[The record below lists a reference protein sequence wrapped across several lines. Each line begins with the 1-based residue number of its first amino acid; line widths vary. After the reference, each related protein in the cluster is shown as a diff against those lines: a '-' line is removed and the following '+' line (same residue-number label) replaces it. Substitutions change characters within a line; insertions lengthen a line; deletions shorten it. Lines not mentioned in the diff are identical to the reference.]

1 MFPRRISLEELRS
14 MSTRN
19 RLLVALALVLAL
31 AACKG
36 EKAKEEEF
44 SFVVYPGSRYLPQVT
59 DLMKQAHKIL
69 NPAQEPPPT
78 AVYDTDAP
86 VEQVAEFYA
95 KSYGYNT
102 VAPDATNNLS
112 AAKPPAYF
120 RSGDIATDVKAIVPI
135 AEKMNL
141 KIDASKAQGHYKAA
155 EIAAKPNRPR
165 VTVQRPYFD
174 VSTSQTVERTLI
186 LMSR

>member
-1 MFPRRISLEELRS
+1 
-14 MSTRN
+14 MSTRK

-36 EKAKEEEF
+36 EKAKEDEF
-44 SFVVYPGSRYLPQVT
+44 SFVVYPGSRYLPQLT
-59 DLMKQAHKIL
+59 DLIKQAHKVIS
-69 NPAQEPPPT
+69 PTEEPPPT
-78 AVYDTDAP
+78 AIYDTEAP

-95 KSYGYNT
+95 KSYGYKT

-120 RSGDIATDVKAIVPI
+120 RSGDIATDVKAVVPV

-141 KIDASKAQGHYKAA
+141 KIDTSKAVGKYKAA
-155 EIAAKPNRPR
+155 EISAKSSRPR

-174 VSTSQTVERTLI
+174 VSTSQTVDRTLI

>member
-1 MFPRRISLEELRS
+1 

-36 EKAKEEEF
+36 EKAKEEESF
-44 SFVVYPGSRYLPQVT
+44 SFVVYPGSRYLPQLT
-59 DLMKQAHKIL
+59 DLTKQAHKVMA
-69 NPAQEPPPT
+69 PTEEPPPT
-78 AVYDTDAP
+78 AIYDTDAP

-102 VAPDATNNLS
+102 VAPDQTNNLS

-120 RSGDIATDVKAIVPI
+120 RSGDVATDVRAVVPI

-141 KIDASKAQGHYKAA
+141 KIDTSKASGKYKAA

-174 VSTSQTVERTLI
+174 VSTSQMVDRTLI
-186 LMSR
+186 LMAR

>member
-1 MFPRRISLEELRS
+1 

-36 EKAKEEEF
+36 EKAKEEESF
-44 SFVVYPGSRYLPQVT
+44 SFVVYPGSRYLPQLT
-59 DLMKQAHKIL
+59 DLTKQAHKVMA
-69 NPAQEPPPT
+69 PTEEPPPT
-78 AVYDTDAP
+78 AIYDTDAP

-102 VAPDATNNLS
+102 VAPDQTNNLS

-120 RSGDIATDVKAIVPI
+120 RSGDIATDVRAVVPI
-135 AEKMNL
+135 AEKMSL
-141 KIDASKAQGHYKAA
+141 KIDTSKASGKYKAA

-174 VSTSQTVERTLI
+174 VSTSQTVDRTLI
-186 LMSR
+186 LMAR

>member
-1 MFPRRISLEELRS
+1 
-14 MSTRN
+14 MSKRN
-19 RLLVALALVLAL
+19 RLLIALALVLAL

-36 EKAKEEEF
+36 EKAKEEEQF
-44 SFVVYPGSRYLPQVT
+44 SFVIYPGSKYLPQLT
-59 DLMKQAHKIL
+59 DTFKQAHKIL
-69 NPAQEPPPT
+69 APTEEPPPT
-78 AVYDTDAP
+78 AIYDTDAP
-86 VEQVAEFYA
+86 VEQVAEYYA
-95 KSYGYNT
+95 KSYGYNN

-120 RSGDIATDVKAIVPI
+120 RSGDLASDTRPI
-135 AEKMNL
+135 IPVAEKMGL
-141 KIDASKAQGHYKAA
+141 KIDIAKANGKYKAA

-174 VSTSQTVERTLI
+174 VSTSQTVDRTLI

>member
-1 MFPRRISLEELRS
+1 M
-14 MSTRN
+14 
-19 RLLVALALVLAL
+19 
-31 AACKG
+31 
-36 EKAKEEEF
+36 
-44 SFVVYPGSRYLPQVT
+44 
-59 DLMKQAHKIL
+59 
-69 NPAQEPPPT
+69 
-78 AVYDTDAP
+78 
-86 VEQVAEFYA
+86 
-95 KSYGYNT
+95 
-102 VAPDATNNLS
+102 
-112 AAKPPAYF
+112 
-120 RSGDIATDVKAIVPI
+120 PI

>member
-1 MFPRRISLEELRS
+1 

-31 AACKG
+31 TACKG
-36 EKAKEEEF
+36 EKSIETEPF
-44 SFVVYPGSRYLPQVT
+44 SFVVYPGSKYLPQIS
-59 DLMKQAHKIL
+59 DLMKQAHKVIT
-69 NPAQEPPPT
+69 PAEEPPAL
-78 AVYDTDAP
+78 AVYDTEAP

-95 KSYGYNT
+95 KSYGYSK

-120 RSGDIATDVKAIVPI
+120 RSGDLATDVKAVVPV
-135 AEKMNL
+135 AEKMGL
-141 KIDASKAQGHYKAA
+141 KIDVTKASGSYKAA
-155 EIAAKPNRPR
+155 EIAGKTNRPR

-174 VSTSQTVERTLI
+174 VSTSQTVDRTLI

>member
-1 MFPRRISLEELRS
+1 

-19 RLLVALALVLAL
+19 RLLIALALVLAL

-36 EKAKEEEF
+36 EKAKEEETF
-44 SFVVYPGSRYLPQVT
+44 SFVIYPGSRYLPQLSDT
-59 DLMKQAHKIL
+59 FKQAHKVL
-69 NPAQEPPPT
+69 NPTQDPPPT
-78 AVYDTDAP
+78 AIYDTDAP
-86 VEQVAEFYA
+86 VEQVAEYYA
-95 KSYGYNT
+95 KSYGYNS

-120 RSGDIATDVKAIVPI
+120 RSGDLASDARPIVPV
-135 AEKMNL
+135 AEKMGL
-141 KIDASKAQGHYKAA
+141 KVDVTKANGKYKAA

-174 VSTSQTVERTLI
+174 VSTSQTVDRTLI

>member
-1 MFPRRISLEELRS
+1 

-19 RLLVALALVLAL
+19 RLLAALALVLAL

-44 SFVVYPGSRYLPQVT
+44 SFVIYPGSRYLAQVT
-59 DLMKQAHKIL
+59 DLMKQAHKVL
-69 NPAQEPPPT
+69 NPAEEPPPT

-86 VEQVAEFYA
+86 VEQVAEYYA

-141 KIDASKAQGHYKAA
+141 KIDPSKAVGHYKAA

-174 VSTSQTVERTLI
+174 VSTSQTVDRTLI
-186 LMSR
+186 LMSK

>member
-1 MFPRRISLEELRS
+1 M
-14 MSTRN
+14 
-19 RLLVALALVLAL
+19 LVALALVLAL

-36 EKAKEEEF
+36 EKAKEEESF
-44 SFVVYPGSRYLPQVT
+44 SFVVYPGSRYLPQLT
-59 DLMKQAHKIL
+59 DLVKQAQKVL
-69 NPAQEPPPT
+69 RPTDEPPPT
-78 AVYDTDAP
+78 AIYDTDAP

-120 RSGDIATDVKAIVPI
+120 RSGDVHAD
-135 AEKMNL
+135 AEGVAALAQKMNL
-141 KIDASKAQGHYKAA
+141 KVDLSKAVGHYKAA
-155 EIAAKPNRPR
+155 EIQPKPNRPR

-174 VSTSQTVERTLI
+174 VSTSQTVDRTLI

>member
-1 MFPRRISLEELRS
+1 

-36 EKAKEEEF
+36 EKTKEEEF
-44 SFVVYPGSRYLPQVT
+44 SFVVYPGSRYLPQLT
-59 DLMKQAHKIL
+59 DLIKQAHKVL
-69 NPAQEPPPT
+69 SPTEEPPPT
-78 AVYDTDAP
+78 AIYDTEAP

-95 KSYGYNT
+95 KSYGYKT

-112 AAKPPAYF
+112 AA
-120 RSGDIATDVKAIVPI
+120 IATDVKGVVPI

-141 KIDASKAQGHYKAA
+141 KIDTSKAVGKYKAA
-155 EIAAKPNRPR
+155 EISAKSSRPR

-174 VSTSQTVERTLI
+174 VSTSQTVDRTLI

>member
-1 MFPRRISLEELRS
+1 MFPRRISLEGFRS

-36 EKAKEEEF
+36 EKKEEEF
-44 SFVVYPGSRYLPQVT
+44 SFVIYPGSRYLPQVT
-59 DLMKQAHKIL
+59 DLMKQAHKVL
-69 NPAQEPPPT
+69 TPAQEPP
-78 AVYDTDAP
+78 ALALYDTEAP
-86 VEQVAEFYA
+86 IEQVAEFYA

-102 VAPDATNNLS
+102 VAPDSTNNLS
-112 AAKPPAYF
+112 AAKPPAYY
-120 RSGDIATDVKAIVPI
+120 RSGDIPTDVKAIVPI
-135 AEKMNL
+135 AEKMGL
-141 KIDASKAQGHYKAA
+141 KLDTSKASGHYKAA
-155 EIAAKPNRPR
+155 EIAGKVNRPR

-174 VSTSQTVERTLI
+174 VSTSQTVDRTLI

>member
-1 MFPRRISLEELRS
+1 

-36 EKAKEEEF
+36 EKAKEEEPF
-44 SFVVYPGSRYLPQVT
+44 SFVTYPGSRYLPQLTDVT
-59 DLMKQAHKIL
+59 KQAHKVI
-69 NPAQEPPPT
+69 NPAQEPPAT
-78 AVYDTDAP
+78 AIYDTEAP
-86 VEQVAEFYA
+86 VEQVADYYA

-102 VAPDATNNLS
+102 VAPDQTNNLS
-112 AAKPPAYF
+112 AAKPPAFY
-120 RSGDIATDVKAIVPI
+120 RTGDVNADAKAIVPL

-141 KIDASKAQGHYKAA
+141 KVDVSKATGHYKAA
-155 EIAAKPNRPR
+155 EIAGKTNRPR

-174 VSTSQTVERTLI
+174 VTKSETVDRTLI